1 MPTGSIDSEARA
13 RPLWQRTALFSARAL
28 AWMVAAVWLLWAAG
42 ALWFDLPASW
52 PSGVLAVCYLIATA
66 VFAFRMRGRRLLV
79 VLGCCGAVN
88 AGWLLQSPSNDRD
101 WQPNV
106 AVLAHADIDGDVVT
120 LHGVR
125 NTDYRTENDY
135 TVRHKTR
142 VVRLSQLQGFD
153 VFLCYWGSEW
163 VAHPFMSFQFADA
176 DPICFS
182 IETRMERGES
192 YSTFGGLYRQ
202 YELTYL
208 VGEER
213 DFVGLRSVWRQ
224 GEDVYLYRL
233 RVAPEQARKLFLQYC
248 EALNELKERPRF
260 YNVLTNNC
268 TTNIRT
274 HMLATSKL
282 PRPWDWR
289 ILLTGKLDELIH
301 DRGGFASELPLHELK
316 PRCLVDNAVRR
327 HLDAP
332 DFSRRIRQGVPG
344 F

>member
-1 MPTGSIDSEARA
+1 MFRAMPSGSIDPEARPRSPWLRA
-13 RPLWQRTALFSARAL
+13 ISFAARAVAWLL
-28 AWMVAAVWLLWAAG
+28 AAIWLLWAAG

-52 PSGVLAVCYLIATA
+52 PSGALAIAYLVTTVALAV
-66 VFAFRMRGRRLLV
+66 RMRGRRLLV
-79 VLGCCGAVN
+79 VLACCVAVH
-88 AGWLLQSPSNDRD
+88 AGWLLQAPSNDRD

-106 AVLAHADIDGDVVT
+106 AVVAHAEIDGDVVT

-142 VVRLSQLQGFD
+142 VVRLSQLQGID
-153 VFLCYWGSEW
+153 VFLCYWGSPW

-182 IETRMERGES
+182 IETRMERGEA
-192 YSTFGGLYRQ
+192 YSTLGGLYRQ
-202 YELTYL
+202 YELVYS

-233 RVAPEQARKLFLQYC
+233 RVPPEQARRLFVQYR
-248 EALNELKERPRF
+248 EALNELQQRPRF

-274 HMLATSKL
+274 HMLATSEL

-289 ILLTGKLDELIH
+289 ILLTGKLDEL
-301 DRGGFASELPLHELK
+301 K
-316 PRCLVDNAVRR
+316 PRCLVDDAVRR